1 MAVMEGILVLAF
13 AAILNGLLQFGADW
27 TATSLQSPQEYFGS
41 PTAPAVLP
49 RPARPGAE
57 TAR

>member
-1 MAVMEGILVLAF
+1 MAVMEGIFVLAF
-13 AAILNGLLQFGADW
+13 AAMLNGLLQTGAEW
-27 TATSLQSPQEYFGS
+27 TASSLQSPHEYFGN

-57 TAR
+57 RSR